1 MLADREKQGWAQMHA
16 CRLEFRFSKWQKPLG
31 IDGEEYLKYL
41 NEELEDYYDDPLQKS
56 LIELIS

>member
-1 MLADREKQGWAQMHA
+1 MLADSKKHGWAQEHA
-16 CRLEFRFSKWQKPLG
+16 CKLEFRFEQWQKPLG

-41 NEELEDYYDDPLQKS
+41 AEELESCYDDPLQKS